1 MNKTAYKNKIASVL
15 GGMALGESLS
25 WVTPFSRSQAMPQ
38 WLSRIRNEIGAENYT
53 KNLTSMPLPFALN
66 QNSKPL
72 QIQAADLTEWAVW
85 TGKLLLENQ
94 GVLNQDILNSEWKAL
109 AESEAPVRGRLS
121 IRAALR
127 NIQRGMT
134 APQSG
139 HFNPHY
145 FDDGALPRAA
155 IIGAFYVAKPQIAAE
170 IAGLDTAYTHFED
183 GVYSS
188 QALAAAIAE
197 AIQGAEPQSIIEKAL
212 HTFPENSL
220 GFRQLRKAL
229 ALAEK
234 SQGNPLHLAL
244 SLGNELFS
252 LEYSYGNVAHD
263 ILAASL
269 AILKICKGDF
279 NQSLMAAALIPRA
292 GSGLMAVMGALA
304 GAVSG
309 IPAELLSQIPPLEG
323 HFVPAV
329 KGLALSELAEKL
341 ALHFTKDSL

>member
-1 MNKTAYKNKIASVL
+1 MNRDANKISSIL
-15 GGMALGESLS
+15 YGMAIGESLS
-25 WVTPFSRSQAMPQ
+25 WVTPFSRSLVMPQ
-38 WLSRIRNEIGAENYT
+38 WLSRIRNEISAENYA

-66 QNSKPL
+66 QNSKVM
-72 QIQAADLTEWAVW
+72 QIMPADLTEWAAW
-85 TGKLLLENQ
+85 TAMLLIENK
-94 GVLNQDILNSEWKAL
+94 GFPDEKSLHRTWLAL
-109 AESEAPVRGRLS
+109 AKSDVKVRGRLS
-121 IRAALR
+121 IQAALR
-127 NIQRGMT
+127 NIQRGLT
-134 APQSG
+134 APESG

-155 IIGAFYVAKPQIAAE
+155 IIGACFHPERVAE
-170 IAGLDTAYTHFED
+170 IAGLDAAYTHFED

-188 QALAAAIAE
+188 QALAIAIAE

-220 GFRQLRKAL
+220 GFRQVKKAL

-234 SQGNPLHLAL
+234 SQGNPLQLAF

-269 AILKICKGDF
+269 AILKISLGDF

-309 IPAELLSQIPPLEG
+309 IPAELLGQIPLLEG

-341 ALHFTKDSL
+341 TRFSIKDSQ